1 MSDVDPV
8 DGDPADGE
16 LERDLA
22 EQWQRVQRRGSY
34 SAALSGPLD
43 AVAERAH
50 FRIPEVPATSK
61 VPGGGTIHTVVGKT
75 VTRHLTDLCAQ
86 LDDFARSVHR
96 ALVAIV
102 DALDDPAPPEVQSR
116 LDDVADQ
123 LASLQRELNGLRES
137 DG

>member
-1 MSDVDPV
+1 MTAIWSAISPSS
-8 DGDPADGE
+8 
-16 LERDLA
+16 
-22 EQWQRVQRRGSY
+22 GSA
-34 SAALSGPLD
+34 SSSEAATRPRSRAPLD

-50 FRIPEVPATSK
+50 FHIPEVPASSK

-137 DG
+137 E

>member
-1 MSDVDPV
+1 MSDVE
-8 DGDPADGE
+8 PADGD

-22 EQWQRVQRRGSY
+22 EQWQRVQQRGSY
-34 SAALSGPLD
+34 SAALSAPLD

-50 FRIPEVPATSK
+50 FHIPEVPASSK

-75 VTRHLTDLCAQ
+75 VTRHLTDLCGQ

-123 LASLQRELNGLRES
+123 LASLQRELNAMRDQE
-137 DG
+137 